1 MNRATRL
8 MMTVFNSGGSGIPDP
23 TKTTYLWDTFTD
35 TDAVALEAH
44 TPNIGGAWTKIGAN
58 EVAIISNRANHNSGG
73 NTQAIYICDPGIA
86 SINLQADIY
95 FGQSSGAYDY
105 AALRIRCA
113 DENNGFLITVGK
125 YTSSIYRIEELTAG
139 TPTTRASGTFTYAE
153 NAHHVL
159 RVEDD
164 GTLITATID
173 GANPITYSNTSKNTN
188 TKVAF
193 ALSIATTITN
203 RPAIDNLWGYK

>member
-1 MNRATRL
+1 MSLLT
-8 MMTVFNSGGSGIPDP
+8 MFGEGGVGIPSP
-23 TKTTYLWDTFTD
+23 TKTTYIWDTFTD
-35 TDAVALEAH
+35 TDSVAIENH
-44 TPNIGGAWTKIGAN
+44 TPEIGGAYTRIGVP
-58 EVAIISNRANHNSGG
+58 VASVLSNRAKHNAAG
-73 NTQAIYICDPGIA
+73 NTQIVYICDPGAA

-95 FGQSSGAYDY
+95 FGQSSGGYDY

>member
-1 MNRATRL
+1 MKTSHKLIL
-8 MMTVFNSGGSGIPDP
+8 MMSGGGSGIPDP
-23 TKTTYLWDTFTD
+23 NRTTYLWDTFTD
-35 TDAVALEAH
+35 TDAVAIENH
-44 TPNIGGAWTKIGAN
+44 TPNIGGAYTRIGTP
-58 EVAIISNRANHNSGG
+58 VASILSNRAQHGAAG
-73 NTQAIYICDPGIA
+73 NTQVVYICDPGIA

-125 YTSSIYRIEELTAG
+125 YTSSIYTIEELTTG
-139 TPTTRASGTFTYAE
+139 TPTTRASGTFTYAA

-164 GTLITATID
+164 GTNIIATID